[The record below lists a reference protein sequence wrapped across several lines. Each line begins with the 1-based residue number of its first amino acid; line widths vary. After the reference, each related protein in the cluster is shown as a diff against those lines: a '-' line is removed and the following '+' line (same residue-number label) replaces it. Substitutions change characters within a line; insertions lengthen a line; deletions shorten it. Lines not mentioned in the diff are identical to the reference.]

1 MRVRSQLAREGTKTI
16 RRADVV
22 SKRMLGLRMLGKES
36 TSTPTIRKSR
46 PARRREKKVMRTT
59 LEMNP
64 FSFLLKESITVWKL
78 RIIAKPR
85 KGQEGLLMSVEL
97 VIRPRP
103 DEVP

>member
-1 MRVRSQLAREGTKTI
+1 MAREGTKTI

-46 PARRREKKVMRTT
+46 PARRREKDVRRTI
-59 LEMNP
+59 LEKNP
-64 FSFLLKESITVWKL
+64 SSFLLKESITVWQL
-78 RIIAKPR
+78 TSIAKPR
-85 KGQEGLLMSVEL
+85 KGQDGLLISVEL

-103 DEVP
+103 DEAP

>member
-1 MRVRSQLAREGTKTI
+1 MAREGTTTI

-46 PARRREKKVMRTT
+46 PASRREKEVRRTT
-59 LEMNP
+59 LEKNP
-64 FSFLLKESITVWKL
+64 SPFLLKESITVWKL

-85 KGQEGLLMSVEL
+85 KGQEGLLRSVEP

-103 DEVP
+103 DEAP

>member
-1 MRVRSQLAREGTKTI
+1 MAREGTKMI

-46 PARRREKKVMRTT
+46 PARRREKEVRRTT
-59 LEMNP
+59 LEKNP
-64 FSFLLKESITVWKL
+64 SSSLLKESITVWKL

-85 KGQEGLLMSVEL
+85 KGQDGLLISVEP
-97 VIRPRP
+97 VKRPRP